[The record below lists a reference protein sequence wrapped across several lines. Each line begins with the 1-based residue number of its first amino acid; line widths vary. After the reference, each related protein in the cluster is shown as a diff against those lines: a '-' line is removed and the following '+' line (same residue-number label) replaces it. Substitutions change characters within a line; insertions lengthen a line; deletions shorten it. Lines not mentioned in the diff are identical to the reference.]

1 MVVGLISVPGGDL
14 CYLNGWVRW
23 VGWGEWGALSATAYG
38 ENEVF
43 TVAPVAPVFPVPP
56 PKQFFQKV
64 VKGFP

>member
-1 MVVGLISVPGGDL
+1 MFYWLLAIGGD
-14 CYLNGWVRW
+14 R
-23 VGWGEWGALSATAYG
+23 WGALSATAYG